1 VGAHATPGSRACRL
15 QVGQGDE
22 HALLD
27 GGVLDGGPPLPS
39 DLPSELSRWFENMQR
54 LLDLAQTAEQQR
66 QLREMVERLL
76 RENEGLREDI
86 NHLRSMVAH
95 LTNDRAE
102 TVHVL
107 RSLAAHVTAAND
119 QVLRR
124 SREGRSPE

>member
-1 VGAHATPGSRACRL
+1 
-15 QVGQGDE
+15 
-22 HALLD
+22 
-27 GGVLDGGPPLPS
+27 
-39 DLPSELSRWFENMQR
+39 MQR
-54 LLDLAQTAEQQR
+54 LLDRLAQTAEQQR

-95 LTNDRAE
+95 LKATVRRR
-102 TVHVL
+102 VHVL
-107 RSLAAHVTAAND
+107 RSLAAYVTAAND